1 MKNLAISVLSLA
13 IGAVGIF
20 GQVNPVVRL
29 DAALDEIVPPGATVE
44 KVAGDLRH
52 LEGPVWVRQGGY
64 LLFSDMDANVIY
76 QWSPGAGKVT
86 VFLDNSGFTTQ
97 DALRLARE
105 KAGGQELLDI
115 GSNGITVDPQGRI
128 VYCTRGDRRVMRL
141 EQDGR
146 RTVIAS
152 QFEGR
157 PLNRPNDLV
166 YKSDGSLYFTDPTD
180 ESGGDVFVLKDGN
193 LRRLS
198 QNLPHP
204 NGLAFS
210 PDEKYLYVV
219 DSRESRKVHRF
230 DVRPDGTIANGR
242 VFFDMSSEAAP
253 NGPDG
258 MKVDQEGNVYAP
270 GPGGVWIIS
279 PDGRHLGSVLVPE
292 RVANLAFGDA
302 DGKTLYATGR
312 TGVYRVRLKIPGI
325 RP

>member
-1 MKNLAISVLSLA
+1 
-13 IGAVGIF
+13 
-20 GQVNPVVRL
+20 
-29 DAALDEIVPPGATVE
+29 
-44 KVAGDLRH
+44 
-52 LEGPVWVRQGGY
+52 
-64 LLFSDMDANVIY
+64 
-76 QWSPGAGKVT
+76 
-86 VFLDNSGFTTQ
+86 
-97 DALRLARE
+97 
-105 KAGGQELLDI
+105 
-115 GSNGITVDPQGRI
+115 
-128 VYCTRGDRRVMRL
+128 
-141 EQDGR
+141 
-146 RTVIAS
+146 
-152 QFEGR
+152 
-157 PLNRPNDLV
+157 LNRPNDLV

>member
-1 MKNLAISVLSLA
+1 MKNLGSIILLFA
-13 IGAVGIF
+13 IGAVLAY
-20 GQVNPVVRL
+20 GQGSPVVRV
-29 DAALDEIVPPGATVE
+29 APALDEIVPAGAKLE
-44 KVAGDLRH
+44 KVAGDLLH

-64 LLFSDMDANVIY
+64 LLFSDMDANVVY
-76 QWSPGAGKVT
+76 KWSPADSKVT
-86 VFLDNSGFTTQ
+86 VFLENSGFATQ
-97 DALRLARE
+97 DALRLARTQ
-105 KAGGQELLDI
+105 AGGQPLLDV

-141 EQDGR
+141 EEDGR

-152 QFEGR
+152 QFEGK

-166 YKSDGSLYFTDPTD
+166 YKSDGSLYFTDPRD

-193 LRRLS
+193 LRRLA

-210 PDEKYLYVV
+210 PDEKYLYIV

-230 DVRPDGTIANGR
+230 DVRPDGSIANGR
-242 VFFDMSSEAAP
+242 VFFDMSPEAAP

-258 MKVDQEGNVYAP
+258 MKVDQKGNVYAP

-279 PDGRHLGSVLVPE
+279 PDGKHLGSVLVPE

-302 DGKTLYATGR
+302 DGKTLYMTGR
-312 TGVYRVRLKIPGI
+312 TSVFRIRLKIAGI